1 MGNNGMNVNG
11 FAKTN
16 GVKPNV
22 AGPNEHK
29 LSEQEKII
37 IDFRALDHDGDLHV
51 SIDETLRH
59 QVDEYVRTGK
69 LPEGKTIAEFLM
81 DIQNAVEKHAGEDKQ
96 LNIDEYAAVVRSGV
110 EMARPSN
117 EYKGPQG
124 SDGYA
129 YSEWGEVDENGNVS
143 FGAEYS
149 PRAEANQKQIDE
161 IAEMKRQ
168 AQEEMD
174 LDESRLYRADD
185 DKAKE
190 TRAQIANLEKQLQET
205 GTPEG
210 HMKIEKEIE
219 FLNSVLESNGYE
231 PYS

>member
-1 MGNNGMNVNG
+1 MNVNG
-11 FAKTN
+11 FAKAN

-59 QVDEYVRTGK
+59 QVDEYVRTGE
-69 LPEGKTIAEFLM
+69 LPEGKTIADFLA
-81 DIQNAVEKHAGEDKQ
+81 DIQAAVEKHAGDDKQ
-96 LNIDEYAAVVRSGV
+96 LNIDEYGALVKSGV
-110 EMARPSN
+110 EMFRPS
-117 EYKGPQG
+117 EGQVSQG

-129 YSEWGEVDENGNVS
+129 YSEWGEVDENDNVS

-161 IAEMKRQ
+161 VAEMKRQ
-168 AQEEMD
+168 AQEVV
-174 LDESRLYRADD
+174 
-185 DKAKE
+185 
-190 TRAQIANLEKQLQET
+190 NLEKTEYLTDEDKAPKT
-205 GTPEG
+205 RD
-210 HMKIEKEIE
+210 
-219 FLNSVLESNGYE
+219 
-231 PYS
+231 